1 MVCREGVAVT
11 QTGCV
16 LITAVPMQTREPRTN
31 WYPRVR
37 SWGETLRRC
46 RDSSKTQTSLRLA
59 SIPSS
64 TQSEVSIGPCVRPRW
79 QPPPQLAP

>member
-1 MVCREGVAVT
+1 VVCREGVAVT

-37 SWGETLRRC
+37 SWGGDAPPLSGQFQNTDLA
-46 RDSSKTQTSLRLA
+46 QARLD
-59 SIPSS
+59 
-64 TQSEVSIGPCVRPRW
+64 TV
-79 QPPPQLAP
+79 